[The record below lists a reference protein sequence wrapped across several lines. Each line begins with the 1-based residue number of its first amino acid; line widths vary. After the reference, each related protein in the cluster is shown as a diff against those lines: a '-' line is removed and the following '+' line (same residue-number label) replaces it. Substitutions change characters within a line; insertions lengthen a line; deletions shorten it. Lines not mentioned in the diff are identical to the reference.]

1 MSETPWTP
9 PYDGDA
15 ERALIASVLG
25 DNSKI
30 LDIAATI
37 TAETFYNPGNKAI
50 WKAVIDLYLN
60 ENKVADPLT
69 VCDWLASRGQMQE
82 VGGYGYYLD
91 LVRSYSNPAS
101 VEHYAEIIR
110 GHAIRRELHHA
121 GGQICLV
128 ANDRRIEAVDAA
140 EKAEQ
145 IVFGIINKQQRG
157 EVVHM
162 GVATRE
168 AAERIEKRATRTM
181 TDDGVLMGIDPVD
194 GILGAMENGAMI
206 VIAAR
211 PGSGKTAFVMNVAKR
226 VAARGEHVLFSSM
239 EMSRI
244 EIGERFISMESGI
257 DGLRLKRGQLNLH
270 ERERVGN
277 AAAAMN
283 GFSWSI
289 DDTPHQTVMQIAAAA
304 RREKMSKGLK
314 LVVIDYMQLISVSA
328 DDERSQRH
336 EQVAKISR
344 RLKILARELNVP
356 VIVLAQV
363 NRKSEDRV
371 GGRIKVSDLRESGAV
386 EQDAD
391 VVMLLQT
398 TDQEKSHDDT
408 VEIDVEIGK
417 NRNGATGVAKLM
429 FHKYV
434 SRFDKR

>member
-1 MSETPWTP
+1 MPETPWTP

-25 DNSKI
+25 DNAKI
-30 LDIAATI
+30 LDVAATVP
-37 TAETFYNPGNKAI
+37 AEAFYNPGNKAI
-50 WKAVIDLYLN
+50 WKAVIDLFLN
-60 ENKVADPLT
+60 QNKVADPLT
-69 VCDWLASRGQMQE
+69 VCDWLAARGQMQE
-82 VGGYGYYLD
+82 VGGYSYYVD
-91 LVRSYSNPAS
+91 LVASYSNPAA

-110 GHAIRRELHHA
+110 GHAIRRELYHA
-121 GGQICLV
+121 GGEICLA
-128 ANDRRIEAVDAA
+128 ANDRRIEAMDAA

-145 IVFGIINKQQRG
+145 LVFGIVNKQHRN

-168 AAERIEKRATRTM
+168 AAERIEKRATGTM
-181 TDDGVLMGIDPVD
+181 ANDGVSMGIEPVD
-194 GILGAMENGAMI
+194 SILGAMENGAMI

-226 VAARGEHVLFSSM
+226 VAARGEHVLFCSM

-257 DGLRLKRGQLNLH
+257 DGLRLKRGLLSLH
-270 ERERVGN
+270 ERERVHN
-277 AAAAMN
+277 AAAVMN

-328 DDERSQRH
+328 DDERAQRQ

-344 RLKILARELNVP
+344 RIKILARELSVP
-356 VIVLAQV
+356 VVVLAQV

-391 VVMLLQT
+391 VVMLLQC
-398 TDQEKSHDDT
+398 DEPDKHKDT

-417 NRNGATGVAKLM
+417 NRNGATGSAKLM

-434 SRFDKR
+434 SRFDLR